1 MAGSNAP
8 SDHAPRDHA
17 PRGHAPPAT
26 ASTLANEDWYAKTVV
41 GDTFTRVL
49 FTDLELTEATLQGV
63 VFTECTFR
71 RAQFNCSTHRDTA
84 FVNCTFANCSFFETT
99 FTDCKL
105 MGSTFDRST
114 LPFVREDAVQRFISC
129 GRVLRSNVPVSRKG
143 GLQTHALLAGNWR
156 IQVFGIFRFCC
167 IFSANPHVQARAD
180 VSKDFP
186 AALGLLY

>member
-8 SDHAPRDHA
+8 SDHA

-114 LPFVREDAVQRFISC
+114 FDLMRAS
-129 GRVLRSNVPVSRKG
+129 G
-143 GLQTHALLAGNWR
+143 GNW
-156 IQVFGIFRFCC
+156 
-167 IFSANPHVQARAD
+167 SHVGLARAD
-180 VSKDFP
+180 LRKASFDAVRLREADLTGARCCATAICP
-186 AALGLLY
+186 GRG